1 MGLLDGKS
9 VLVTG
14 ASRGIGQSIAERL
27 GAEGGRIACAARTL
41 SEGDHMLEG
50 SLERTVG
57 AIRDAGGEATALTAN
72 LSDPDECLSLAERAV
87 ETYGPIDVLVNNAV
101 LTYFTQLVDY
111 PLQRWLRAF
120 QVNVHAPFLLSQ
132 AVLPSMIE
140 RGGGAIVN
148 ISSGSAIGPGRGPYP
163 GPPPRGRVEYGSTK
177 AALERL
183 TQGLAQEVTRFGVAV
198 SAVSP
203 SLPVATPGTVL
214 HNVISEGHP
223 DSEPGSYMADCVV
236 ILATEPVERVAGR
249 VCYSQ
254 QLLAE
259 YGRLENPRGHMADE
273 PGSGYAQI

>member
-1 MGLLDGKS
+1 MGLLDGKT

-14 ASRGIGQSIAERL
+14 ASRGIGQAIAERL
-27 GAEGGRIACAARTL
+27 GAAGGRVACAARTL

-57 AIRDAGGEATALTAN
+57 NIREAGGEATGLAAN
-72 LSDPDECLSLAERAV
+72 LSEPEECAGLVERAV
-87 ETYGPIDVLVNNAV
+87 EAYGPIDVLVNNAV

-111 PLQRWLRAF
+111 PPHRWMRAF
-120 QVNVHAPFLLSQ
+120 QVNVHAPFMLCQ

-148 ISSGSAIGPGRGPYP
+148 ISSASAIGPGRGPYP
-163 GPPPRGRVEYGSTK
+163 GPPPKGRVEYGSTK
-177 AALERL
+177 AALERF
-183 TQGLAQEVTRFGVAV
+183 TQGLAEEVTRFGVAV

-214 HNVISEGHP
+214 HNVIAEGDP
-223 DSEPGSYMADCVV
+223 DSEPGSLMAEAVV
-236 ILATEPVERVAGR
+236 LLATEPVERVAGR

-259 YGRLENPRGHMADE
+259 YGRIENPRGHMADE

>member
-1 MGLLDGKS
+1 MGLLDGKT

-14 ASRGIGQSIAERL
+14 ASRGIGQTIAEHL
-27 GAEGGRIACAARTL
+27 GAAGGRVACAARTL

-50 SLERTVG
+50 SLQRTVG
-57 AIRDAGGEATALTAN
+57 NIREAGGEAIGLAAN
-72 LSDPDECLSLAERAV
+72 LAEPDECAGLVERTV
-87 ETYGPIDVLVNNAV
+87 EAYGPIDVLVNNAV
-101 LTYFTQLVDY
+101 LTYFTQVVDY
-111 PLQRWLRAF
+111 EPHRWMRAF
-120 QVNVHAPFLLSQ
+120 QVNVHAPFMLSKL
-132 AVLPSMIE
+132 VLPSMVE

-177 AALERL
+177 AALERF
-183 TQGLAQEVTRFGVAV
+183 TQGLAEEVAQHGVAV
-198 SAVSP
+198 SAVAP

-223 DSEPGSYMADCVV
+223 DSEPGSMMAECVLL
-236 ILATEPVERVAGR
+236 LATEPVERVAGR

-259 YGRLENPRGHMADE
+259 FGRLGNPRGHMIDE
-273 PGSGYAQI
+273 PGSGYAEI